1 MGNREIKFRGWDE
14 RAKLMHEDF
23 RYIKSG
29 DEGNDWIIFTSSR
42 QTLQEKHH
50 PFENPYFQEQFKIM
64 QYTGLKDAN
73 GVEIYEGDVVE
84 DHNGTGFV
92 EYAEKHAAF
101 RVNYANGQAKW
112 FYDYNLRGERESI
125 QVIGNIYQNPELL
138 NG

>member
-50 PFENPYFQEQFKIM
+50 PFENPYFQDQFKIM

-73 GVEIYEGDVVE
+73 GVEIYEGDIINWQGAVCYIAWENSDASFMAVE
-84 DHNGTGFV
+84 QYDTW
-92 EYAEKHAAF
+92 AES
-101 RVNYANGQAKW
+101 GQEWAGSCK
-112 FYDYNLRGERESI
+112 
-125 QVIGNIYQNPELL
+125 VIGNIYQNQELL

>member
-1 MGNREIKFRGWDE
+1 MREIKFRAWDE
-14 RAKLMHEDF
+14 RAELMHEDF

-29 DEGNDWIIFTSSR
+29 DEGNDWIIFTSKR

-73 GVEIYEGDVVE
+73 GVEIYEGDFVE
-84 DHNGTGFV
+84 DHNGVGIV
-92 EYAEKHAAF
+92 EYDEKYAAF
-101 RVNYANGQAKW
+101 RVGYGAGIGKW
-112 FYDYNLRGERESI
+112 FYDYNLKGERESI
-125 QVIGNIYQNPELL
+125 KVVGNIYQGKEIL